1 MAISPIN
8 VATKGYL
15 DTPLAVAVD
24 AYLGGLI
31 PDFPTVPWLGG
42 VEVLSPSLGVVKVV
56 STLGLIARAIKAA
69 VNPLLHR
76 RDGITRGEPGVIVTD
91 EETGHE

>member
-42 VEVLSPSLGVVKVV
+42 AVVLPVTYGIAMVASRV
-56 STLGLIARAIKAA
+56 GLALREFAGYADYVHDTYDMIK
-69 VNPLLHR
+69 
-76 RDGITRGEPGVIVTD
+76 RGEPGVEVKD
-91 EETGHE
+91 KETGHE

>member
-31 PDFPTVPWLGG
+31 PDFPSIPWLGG
-42 VEVLSPSLGVVKVV
+42 VEVLYPVVGVGKVV
-56 STLGLIARAIKAA
+56 ARIGLTLRAFAWNIDPVSTT
-69 VNPLLHR
+69 
-76 RDGITRGEPGVIVTD
+76 RDIITRGEPGVEVTT